1 NLVQLHDQI
10 RYHVH
15 STFRCAVVTGGNKG
29 IGLEICRQLASKG
42 ILVVLTARNE
52 KRGIT
57 AVENLRDLG
66 LSNVV
71 FHQLD
76 VKDPTSIDS
85 VANFVKTEFGKL
97 DILVNNAGDLGVI
110 IDNEPFRAFKSRF
123 GTVTEENFYMLKGV
137 IEQTFQKAEECLETN
152 YYGTKRVTEALLPLL
167 QLSNSARIVNVAS
180 IYGLL
185 SYISNEKAKAQLTNV
200 DSLTEEKL
208 NDLLDCFLKDFK
220 ASALESNGWPIT
232 LSAYKVSKAAVNAYT
247 RILARKFP
255 KFRVNSVHPG
265 LLICGHYSF
274 DETMQVNNAAVN
286 GTINIPNEWAK
297 KVLSDVKKLTEER
310 IDKDTGASTDGI
322 GHNTLLNGTQG
333 TSVGY
338 LRQSHVGH
346 VGTSDSAAQA
356 HMHSLNPNLHLG
368 QASTTH
374 LNPNEEN
381 PSSLLLPSPYQRETA
396 IRGEGE
402 RGPST
407 TSSTT
412 TVNTLPTITP
422 PPPIDPTTR
431 APLLTVAIAQ
441 PITETVSTTAPTTTP
456 IVASGN
462 GDFPVPTMTAQP
474 PAAFNAAAPKPLP
487 VETRGNNIPKRH
499 RFAMGQILLILYII
513 LRQQQPDG
521 FMEWLS
527 RVDRILTCKR
537 YGDLKSVMLLET
549 KLAKYALNWW
559 DSIQKMRWDSGQEYI
574 TDWASMRRK
583 LVNRFVP
590 RSYEEDNFTHLQGLR
605 QKLKNVDEYANEFYL
620 FSSRVAT
627 AETEAQ
633 KDINPS
639 YDVSFHDSDAYYDS
653 RGTSNGNNSGIQ
665 CFGCGKTG
673 YMRRECPNI
682 KKHVALLTEKFRD
695 HMTDMVQ
702 QMWDEDDV
710 EIVMTEPEEAILHP
724 KFVVEFFAAGES

>member
-1 NLVQLHDQI
+1 MQILHDRDLIVNTVVNLVQLHDQI

-265 LLICGHYSF
+265 YAKTDITCNMGVLTPEECARGPVMLALLPDDGPSGFYFDQTEISSF
-274 DETMQVNNAAVN
+274 D
-286 GTINIPNEWAK
+286 
-297 KVLSDVKKLTEER
+297 
-310 IDKDTGASTDGI
+310 
-322 GHNTLLNGTQG
+322 
-333 TSVGY
+333 
-338 LRQSHVGH
+338 
-346 VGTSDSAAQA
+346 
-356 HMHSLNPNLHLG
+356 
-368 QASTTH
+368 
-374 LNPNEEN
+374 
-381 PSSLLLPSPYQRETA
+381 
-396 IRGEGE
+396 
-402 RGPST
+402 
-407 TSSTT
+407 
-412 TVNTLPTITP
+412 
-422 PPPIDPTTR
+422 
-431 APLLTVAIAQ
+431 
-441 PITETVSTTAPTTTP
+441 
-456 IVASGN
+456 
-462 GDFPVPTMTAQP
+462 
-474 PAAFNAAAPKPLP
+474 
-487 VETRGNNIPKRH
+487 
-499 RFAMGQILLILYII
+499 
-513 LRQQQPDG
+513 
-521 FMEWLS
+521 
-527 RVDRILTCKR
+527 
-537 YGDLKSVMLLET
+537 
-549 KLAKYALNWW
+549 
-559 DSIQKMRWDSGQEYI
+559 
-574 TDWASMRRK
+574 
-583 LVNRFVP
+583 
-590 RSYEEDNFTHLQGLR
+590 
-605 QKLKNVDEYANEFYL
+605 
-620 FSSRVAT
+620 
-627 AETEAQ
+627 
-633 KDINPS
+633 
-639 YDVSFHDSDAYYDS
+639 
-653 RGTSNGNNSGIQ
+653 
-665 CFGCGKTG
+665 
-673 YMRRECPNI
+673 
-682 KKHVALLTEKFRD
+682 
-695 HMTDMVQ
+695 
-702 QMWDEDDV
+702 
-710 EIVMTEPEEAILHP
+710 
-724 KFVVEFFAAGES
+724 